1 MEGCLVYIGSLEM
14 SIVNGGR
21 GAVLADRVRGKV
33 KGKSVFG
40 RGCGWLRKEEV
51 VSWSREGWV

>member
-1 MEGCLVYIGSLEM
+1 M